1 MHITSKTKLL
11 PLWSVVLTI
20 ALLASGCGKK
30 LSGRYEYVPGTPR
43 MDTTGLNPEA
53 KRSVENDREKYQR
66 MVGSALVFDE
76 ANVTLIGFGEGGTEA
91 KCIYRVRGKNLDV
104 TMESRLTL
112 PMKIRTD
119 GIIIFNGA
127 EFRKVK

>member
-1 MHITSKTKLL
+1 MHITSKTKLGT
-11 PLWSVVLTI
+11 LWSVILIT

-43 MDTTGLNPEA
+43 MDTTGLNAEA
-53 KRSVENDREKYQR
+53 KRSVESDREKYQR
-66 MVGSALVFDE
+66 LVGSALVFDG
-76 ANVTLIGFGEGGTEA
+76 ANATLIGFGEGGTEA
-91 KCIYRVRGKNLDV
+91 KCIYRVRGKDLDV

-112 PMKIRTD
+112 PMELRAD